1 MLLEDDELLSLF
13 IKYMQSDDL
22 DIIKQACWTI
32 TNMINYGSEVI
43 IRKVIQTDHCI
54 ECCIDVINKIED
66 EELVN
71 EMIMALSKCI
81 QVESGLK
88 ELYIRKNLKEILEN
102 HDHIDKSNKE
112 YKKLLSALKRGSRK
126 GNEFVNKRRRKR

>member
-1 MLLEDDELLSLF
+1 MLLEDDELLSIF

-22 DIIKQACWTI
+22 KLIYEACWTI
-32 TNMINYGSEVI
+32 SNMISGGSEVI

-66 EELVN
+66 ERLVN

-81 QVESGLK
+81 EVDNGLK
-88 ELYIRKNLKEILEN
+88 ELYVNKNLKEILEN
-102 HDHIDKSNKE
+102 HDHIDNSSWI
-112 YKKLLSALKRGSRK
+112 YQALISKL
-126 GNEFVNKRRRKR
+126 